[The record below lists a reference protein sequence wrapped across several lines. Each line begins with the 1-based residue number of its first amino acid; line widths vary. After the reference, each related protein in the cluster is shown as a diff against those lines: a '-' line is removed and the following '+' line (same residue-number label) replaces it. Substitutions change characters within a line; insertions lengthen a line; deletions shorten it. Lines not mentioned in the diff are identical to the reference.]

1 MDKETVKDGWC
12 GRSNAGVKSGGR
24 ARPRML
30 SEAGS
35 EPGPPPAFGDPAP
48 YRGGGPTWVAPW
60 SKALPSGQHEGP

>member
-1 MDKETVKDGWC
+1 MDKEIVKDEWY

-48 YRGGGPTWVAPW
+48 HRGGGPT
-60 SKALPSGQHEGP
+60 